1 MVNIVC
7 CIKQVPNT
15 DNVKFDWSKGS
26 LIRTN
31 IENILNPDDIHAIEL
46 ALQIKEA
53 AGGKITVITMGPLQA
68 EEVLREAYS
77 YGADRCVL
85 ISDPAFAGSDTLVT
99 SKILHRAIKK
109 LETKSDKVDI
119 IVTGFETLDG
129 NTSQVS
135 YQLSEFLLY
144 PHFTK
149 VHKIDIQGRIAIIER
164 LYGHEYQKVKVN
176 LPILIAA
183 TRENNKVRYPTLL
196 GIKTCFEKKIEIL
209 TMKDIGGTEDE
220 YGLKGSPT
228 ITLKGE
234 ITEHK
239 RKREVFEGS
248 IDEKIDKLIAKLK
261 KYELVKF

>member
-1 MVNIVC
+1 
-7 CIKQVPNT
+7 
-15 DNVKFDWSKGS
+15 
-26 LIRTN
+26 
-31 IENILNPDDIHAIEL
+31 
-46 ALQIKEA
+46 
-53 AGGKITVITMGPLQA
+53 
-68 EEVLREAYS
+68 
-77 YGADRCVL
+77 
-85 ISDPAFAGSDTLVT
+85 
-99 SKILHRAIKK
+99 
-109 LETKSDKVDI
+109 
-119 IVTGFETLDG
+119 
-129 NTSQVS
+129 
-135 YQLSEFLLY
+135 LSEFLLY

>member
-1 MVNIVC
+1 MVNIIC
-7 CIKQVPNT
+7 CVKQVPNT

-53 AGGKITVITMGPLQA
+53 SGGKITVITMGPPQA
-68 EEVLREAYS
+68 EEILREAYS
-77 YGADRCVL
+77 YGVDRCVL
-85 ISDPAFAGSDTLVT
+85 ITDSAFAGSDTLVT

-109 LETKSDKVDI
+109 LESKSEKFDI
-119 IVTGFETLDG
+119 ILTGFETLDG

-135 YQLSEFLLY
+135 YQLSEFFHI
-144 PHFTK
+144 PHITK
-149 VHKIDIQGRIAIIER
+149 VHKIDIQSKNAIIER
-164 LYGHEYQKVKVN
+164 LYGHEFQKIKVE

-196 GIKTCFEKKIEIL
+196 GIKTCFEKKIELL
-209 TMKDIGGTEDE
+209 TLKDIGGTAEE
-220 YGLKGSPT
+220 YGLQASPT
-228 ITLKGE
+228 ITLKGD

-239 RKREVFEGS
+239 RKREAFEGT
-248 IDEKIDKLIAKLK
+248 IDEKIDKLVAKLK
-261 KYELVKF
+261 KYELVKY